1 MLKHIDSN
9 ETLPIAVKL
18 LLISN
23 FIIFLL
29 EIYFGNTLI
38 TRYALWPL
46 ASHVSGISPTQPH
59 FQLLQL
65 VTYSFLHSGLLHL
78 ALNMYVLWL
87 FGSRIELLWGSR
99 IFAIYYFVCVIGA
112 ALMQLIVSSYGDH
125 HYPTIGAS
133 GGVFGVLLAFGVF
146 FPHVKLLLIFPPI
159 LIQAR
164 TLVIIFIIVELLLGV
179 TGTAPGIAHFAH
191 LGGMLFGFLLIQYW
205 KKYPPRR

>member
-29 EIYFGNTLI
+29 EIYFGNTLV

-46 ASHVSGISPTQPH
+46 GSPASGISPTQPH

-65 VTYSFLHSGLLHL
+65 VTYSFLHGGLLHL

-87 FGSRIELLWGSR
+87 FGSRIEILWGSR

-112 ALMQLIVSSYGDH
+112 ALMQLIVSSYGDN

-146 FPHVKLLLIFPPI
+146 YPHVKLLLIFPPI
-159 LIQAR
+159 LVQAR
-164 TLVIIFIIVELLLGV
+164 TLVIIFVIVELLFGV
-179 TGTAPGIAHFAH
+179 TGTAPGVAHFAH

-205 KKYPPRR
+205 KKNPSRR